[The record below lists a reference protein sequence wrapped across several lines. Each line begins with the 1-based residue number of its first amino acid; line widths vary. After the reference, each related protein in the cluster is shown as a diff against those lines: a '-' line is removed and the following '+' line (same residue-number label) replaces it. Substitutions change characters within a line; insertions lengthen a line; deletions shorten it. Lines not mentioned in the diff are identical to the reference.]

1 MKPFKKKV
9 KEKIKQ
15 YSNEEYLD
23 GYINDEFL
31 TDDGK
36 ADIFL
41 NINSLDELYDYKTA
55 YAQTDLHEKVYK
67 HIDAKASMLNNDI
80 PLKLRIIGMK
90 FDNKEQEQIKH
101 IITEHYAIELYK
113 IQKRYRR
120 HRTKAINL
128 LLLGIVFSM
137 IYAIVALTIETVF
150 IKEVLGFLF
159 SFTLW
164 EAFDEVLFT
173 RGELKYYREVIT
185 QKLLMEVVF
194 EDVEQEDYELDKEKE
209 VK

>member
-1 MKPFKKKV
+1 MNSFKKKV
-9 KEKIKQ
+9 KEKIKK
-15 YSNEEYLD
+15 YSKEEYLD

-41 NINSLDELYDYKTA
+41 NINHLEELYDFKTA
-55 YAQTDLHEKVYK
+55 YAQTDLNEKVYK
-67 HIDAKASMLNNDI
+67 HIDTKASMLNNDI
-80 PLKLRIIGMK
+80 PLKLRIIGMQ

-113 IQKRYRR
+113 IQKRFRR
-120 HRTKAINL
+120 HNIKAINL
-128 LLLGIVFSM
+128 LLLGIMFLL
-137 IYAIVALTIETVF
+137 IYAIIALTLETVF

-173 RGELKYYREVIT
+173 QGELKYQREVIT
-185 QKLLMEVVF
+185 QKLLMDIIF
-194 EDVEQEDYELDKEKE
+194 DDVEKEE
-209 VK
+209 